1 MCVVLS
7 LAYMQKGENEMKKM
21 ILIAGLIV
29 YLLILEVFW
38 LLYGPV
44 ALVMSVLLSGVV
56 FIMFVSSR

>member
-1 MCVVLS
+1 MVLS

-21 ILIAGLIV
+21 ILIAGLII

>member
-21 ILIAGLIV
+21 ILIAGLII
-29 YLLILEVFW
+29 YILTLEVFR
-38 LLYGPV
+38 LLCGSG
-44 ALVMSVLLSGVV
+44 ALVMSVLLSGVA

>member
-1 MCVVLS
+1 
-7 LAYMQKGENEMKKM
+7 MQKGEIEMKKM
-21 ILIAGLIV
+21 ILIAGLII

>member
-1 MCVVLS
+1 MVLS
-7 LAYMQKGENEMKKM
+7 LAYMQKGEIEMKKM
-21 ILIAGLIV
+21 ILIAGLII

>member
-1 MCVVLS
+1 VVLS
-7 LAYMQKGENEMKKM
+7 LAYMQKGEIEMKKM
-21 ILIAGLIV
+21 ILIAGLII

-56 FIMFVSSR
+56 FIMFVSSM

>member
-1 MCVVLS
+1 MVSS

-21 ILIAGLIV
+21 ILIAGLII

>member
-21 ILIAGLIV
+21 ILIAGLII